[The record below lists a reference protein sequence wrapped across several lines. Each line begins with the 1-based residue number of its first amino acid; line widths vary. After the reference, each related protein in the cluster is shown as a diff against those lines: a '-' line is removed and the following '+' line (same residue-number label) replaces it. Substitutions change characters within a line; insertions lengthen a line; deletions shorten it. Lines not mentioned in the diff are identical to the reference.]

1 MVWHGLGTRSFPSG
15 AKYVGQWLNDKKHG
29 LGTQYYETGG
39 TYYEGEW
46 MEGRRHGR
54 GTRHLRDGRLEMG
67 AWYYGDLVVG
77 IEWSASGY
85 HAWRVRDGRVC
96 EELLSEERTRE
107 VERMRREA
115 TRLHYEVE
123 DVRLACAVPS
133 E

>member
-1 MVWHGLGTRSFPSG
+1 MFLEAMGTFSTTPFMWASGRMTRS
-15 AKYVGQWLNDKKHG
+15 LHG
-29 LGTQYYETGG
+29 LGTQYFETGG

-54 GTRHLRDGRLEMG
+54 GTRHLLDGSMEMG
-67 AWYYGDLVVG
+67 EWYYGDLRAG
-77 IEWSASGY
+77 TLLSASRY

-107 VERMRREA
+107 AERMRREA
-115 TRLHYEVE
+115 TQLHWEVE